1 MPFDRTNSPERR
13 GLDDRPLARP
23 FIRPFSCPFDLPVD
37 RRSLLA
43 KAALAFGAAAA
54 TAALSGCE
62 LLGIEDPSVKKAEE
76 KAAEEAAKVPGTV
89 DFDDMTVILDLD
101 QSTWEWGQLTNAAS
115 ADNGSVVVGIPAAAV
130 NNSDSSRVL
139 NYTYCKI
146 VAPNGAV
153 QSDISKYYSNDIF
166 KRGAIASGSSNWG
179 TLHVVYRGEGTY
191 TIQFDNLLGS
201 KASLALEITGVTA
214 AGVSAIPDV
223 LSATDAGYAIASG
236 ESFDV
241 GNLTLQLSADTTG
254 YWWTQTWDDES
265 DTWNGRWVV
274 GVPVTVTNHS
284 TEAGTVTADMYG
296 MFAPGLYRLADPAPY
311 FADSAVGYLGS
322 VAPGASVSKVMY
334 WVYDEDGLYYVVF
347 DSHGARV
354 VASVV
359 ISQY

>member
-1 MPFDRTNSPERR
+1 MPFERSNSPESL

-23 FIRPFSCPFDLPVD
+23 LGSLAGRPVD
-37 RRSLLA
+37 RRSLLT

-76 KAAEEAAKVPGTV
+76 EAAEEAAEVPGTV

-101 QSTWEWGQLTNAAS
+101 QSTWEWGQLNNAAS
-115 ADNGSVVVGIPAAAV
+115 ADNGSIVVGIPAAAV
-130 NNSDSSRVL
+130 NNSESSRVL

-153 QSDISKYYSNDIF
+153 QSDISKYYANDIF

-191 TIQFDNLLGS
+191 TIQFDNLLGT
-201 KASLALEITGVTA
+201 KATLELEITGVTV
-214 AGVSAIPDV
+214 AGVSAIPDA
-223 LSATDAGYAIASG
+223 LSATDASYAIASG

-254 YWWTQTWDDES
+254 YWWTQTWDETS

-284 TEAGTVTADMYG
+284 TEVGAVTADMYG
-296 MFAPGLYRLADPAPY
+296 MFAPGLYKLADPAPY
-311 FADSAVGYLGS
+311 FSDSALGYVGS
-322 VAPGASVSKVMY
+322 VAPGASISKVMY
-334 WVYDEDGLYYVVF
+334 WVYDEDGFYYVVF
-347 DSHGARV
+347 DSNGARV
-354 VASVV
+354 VASVL